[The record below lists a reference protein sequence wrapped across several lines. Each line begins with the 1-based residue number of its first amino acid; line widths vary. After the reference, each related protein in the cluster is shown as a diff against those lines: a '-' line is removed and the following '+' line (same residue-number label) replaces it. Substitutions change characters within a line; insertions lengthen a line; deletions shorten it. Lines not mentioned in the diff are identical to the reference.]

1 MPIVWFVDKKNQR
14 LMSAVSSQIFENVGG
29 LKSYAKGLAKILFD
43 KNESKVIRVNVF
55 KIELKELIKNKKEYW
70 TKIPREKKI
79 RTGSVNGP
87 AGWIVKFLKSPS
99 LYDILVVVE
108 SEVAKKPVFA
118 IGSTIFLKG
127 GDNLKKVEEYMYFSD
142 QVVKPESMHSAI
154 YDVKKMSN
162 LNLKTGKLYK
172 GKIPKMD
179 EDELMD

>member
-1 MPIVWFVDKKNQR
+1 MPIVWFIDKKNQR

-118 IGSTIFLKG
+118 IGSMIFLKG
-127 GDNLKKVEEYMYFSD
+127 DDNLKKVEEYMYFSD